1 MALEMCGLAPASL
14 DVLLLMVELRRSK
27 KSDEYNPK
35 PEGDTDNEAIDT
47 GKIETKKP
55 YAQQRPA
62 NTALRQQRLKAWHP
76 ILTHST
82 VLPLLFGL
90 GVFFAVLGAVM
101 YWSALQVNELTIQYS
116 TCRDEAPQNNLAPI
130 PSKYV
135 SYRFHSSNKSMYENP
150 PQWSKTPVPPGPG
163 REDNPARFNCTLYFT
178 IPAQMDSSVFLY
190 YKLTN
195 FYQNH
200 RRYMKS
206 IDSEQL
212 LSKPR
217 TADQLQDAECKP
229 LGKDPVSGLSVYP
242 CGLIANSVFNDTF
255 QSPVLLDQNNQP
267 QSTYE
272 MSENNIIWSGEAKR
286 YRTPTYSA
294 NDVVP
299 PPFWQ
304 GAEGPF
310 GYPSGRY
317 EEGKL
322 FDPSRNEHF
331 QVWMRTAA
339 FPTFRKLYM
348 RNDTAPMQAGRYSL
362 LVGDNYPVNMYG
374 GTKSIVISTAS
385 WIGGRSFMIG
395 LSHIAVAALCFALGI
410 LLTAKQI
417 IKPRRVGDT
426 SFLSWNKP
434 HKQH

>member
-1 MALEMCGLAPASL
+1 ML
-14 DVLLLMVELRRSK
+14 ELRRSK
-27 KSDEYNPK
+27 KSEEQNSK
-35 PEGDTDNEAIDT
+35 VEAKGGDSVQDSDKKE
-47 GKIETKKP
+47 KKP

-76 ILTHST
+76 ILTHAT

-90 GVFFAVLGAVM
+90 GTFFAVLGAVL

-116 TCRDEAPQNNLAPI
+116 DCQNEAPQDGSLAPI
-130 PSKYV
+130 PSKYFT
-135 SYRFHSSNKSMYENP
+135 YRFHSSSKSMYENP
-150 PQWSKTPVPPGPG
+150 PQWSVTPYPPSSG
-163 REDNPARFNCTLYFT
+163 PARFNCTLYFT
-178 IPAQMDSSVFLY
+178 LPTQMDSGVFLY

-206 IDSEQL
+206 MDSMQML
-212 LSKPR
+212 DKPR
-217 TADQLQDAECKP
+217 TADQLQNAECKP
-229 LGKDPVSGLSVYP
+229 LGKDPVSGLSIYP

-255 QSPVLLDQNNQP
+255 QSPVLLDQNNHP

-272 MSENNIIWSGEAKR
+272 MSEKNIIWSGEARR

-294 NDVVP
+294 KDVVP

-310 GYPSGRY
+310 GYPTGRY
-317 EEGKL
+317 EEGKI
-322 FDPSRNEHF
+322 FDPSKNEHF

-362 LVGDNYPVNMYG
+362 LIGDNYPVNMFG
-374 GTKSIVISTAS
+374 GTKAVVLTTAS
-385 WIGGRSFMIG
+385 WMGGRSFMIG
-395 LSHIAVAALCFALGI
+395 MSHIAVAALCFALGI
-410 LLTAKQI
+410 LLTAKQL

-426 SFLSWNKP
+426 SFLSWNNP

>member
-1 MALEMCGLAPASL
+1 MLNW
-14 DVLLLMVELRRSK
+14 RRSRNSK
-27 KSDEYNPK
+27 EHDPK
-35 PEGDTDNEAIDT
+35 LTEDTDTD
-47 GKIETKKP
+47 GKDVNKKEPKKP

-90 GVFFAVLGAVM
+90 GTFFAVLGAVL

-116 TCRDEAPQNNLAPI
+116 DCRNEAPQNGDLSPI
-130 PSKYV
+130 PSKYFT
-135 SYRFHSSNKSMYENP
+135 YRFHSSNQSMYENP
-150 PQWSKTPVPPGPG
+150 PQWSARRIPPSPG
-163 REDNPARFNCTLYFT
+163 REQNPPRYNCTLYFT

-190 YKLTN
+190 YKLTS

-206 IDSEQL
+206 IDPMQMMN
-212 LSKPR
+212 KPR
-217 TADQLQDAECKP
+217 TADQLQGDQCKP

-255 QSPVLLDQNNQP
+255 DSPVSLTEDNQP
-267 QSTYE
+267 QGTYE
-272 MSENNIIWSGEAKR
+272 MSEKNIIWSGEAKH
-286 YRTPTYSA
+286 YKTPTYSA
-294 NDVVP
+294 KDVVP

-310 GYPSGRY
+310 GYSSGRY

-322 FDPSRNEHF
+322 FDPSKNEHF

-348 RNDTAPMQAGRYSL
+348 RNDTVPMAAGRYSI
-362 LVGDNYPVNMYG
+362 VIGDNYPVNMFD
-374 GTKSIVISTAS
+374 GTKSIVLSTSS
-385 WIGGRSFMIG
+385 WMGGRSFMIG

-410 LLTAKQI
+410 ALTAKQLV
-417 IKPRRVGDT
+417 KPRRVGDT
-426 SFLSWNKP
+426 SFLSWNNP
-434 HKQH
+434 PKQH